1 MVSVEGFLVGIIFG
15 AAAACGA
22 IYGVKKWCR
31 REIRGYLDLI
41 NLTADQR
48 HKVEKIREGF
58 LPHVAGIRQELRR
71 CRMHLADLLFST
83 PLDRDRISAAV
94 EEISGLQLKLE
105 QEVVEHIIEENEI
118 LTLEQQRQFH
128 AVIVQQFGGGGLGI
142 HDVPGR
148 R

>member
-1 MVSVEGFLVGIIFG
+1 MISVEGFLVGIIFG
-15 AAAACGA
+15 ASAACGT

-58 LPHVAGIRQELRR
+58 LPRVAGIRQELRR
-71 CRMHLADLLFST
+71 RRMHLADLLFST
-83 PLDRDRISAAV
+83 PLDHEEIRAAV

-105 QEVVEHIIEENEI
+105 QEVIEHIIEENEI
-118 LTLEQQRQFH
+118 LTLEQQSRFHGVIIEQFR
-128 AVIVQQFGGGGLGI
+128 GGGLGI

>member
-1 MVSVEGFLVGIIFG
+1 MISVKGFLFGTIFG
-15 AAAACGA
+15 AITACGT

-58 LPHVAGIRQELRR
+58 LPRVAGIRQELRR
-71 CRMHLADLLFST
+71 RRMHLADLLFST
-83 PLDRDRISAAV
+83 PLDHEEIRAAV

-105 QEVVEHIIEENEI
+105 QEVIEHIIEENEI
-118 LTLEQQRQFH
+118 LTLEQQSRFHGVIIEQFR
-128 AVIVQQFGGGGLGI
+128 GGGLGI

>member
-1 MVSVEGFLVGIIFG
+1 MISVEGFLVGIIFG
-15 AAAACGA
+15 ASAACGT

-58 LPHVAGIRQELRR
+58 LPRVAGIRQELRR
-71 CRMHLADLLFST
+71 RRMHLADLLFST

-105 QEVVEHIIEENEI
+105 QEVIEHIIEENEI
-118 LTLEQQRQFH
+118 LTLEQQSRFHGVIIEQFR
-128 AVIVQQFGGGGLGI
+128 GGGLGI